1 MHAAVYAALYVL
13 AAFPAAH
20 LAGCNSCCMQVDLEQ
35 ADSCSGKY
43 TVGLGQVRQPAAL
56 VMDSQ
61 QLSYV
66 TSFEQTAA
74 RSSCIQRASSALL
87 SGQHSHRHVSCQAC
101 SSSCRCVTRSDVGDA
116 AYCLP
121 HLFHLQ
127 EAMTFCGDR
136 EDVVSMAAT
145 AVLRL
150 LEAAGVALTD
160 IGK

>member
-1 MHAAVYAALYVL
+1 MRVH
-13 AAFPAAH
+13 
-20 LAGCNSCCMQVDLEQ
+20 
-35 ADSCSGKY
+35 
-43 TVGLGQVRQPAAL
+43 
-56 VMDSQ
+56 
-61 QLSYV
+61 
-66 TSFEQTAA
+66 
-74 RSSCIQRASSALL
+74 
-87 SGQHSHRHVSCQAC
+87 
-101 SSSCRCVTRSDVGDA
+101 TRSDVGDA
-116 AYCLP
+116 ACCLP